1 MAQNPARSADG
12 SDETRLWQPQM
23 AMAALGARS
32 DGGVNRQALSAED
45 IAARRQLIGW
55 ATARGFACAVDPI
68 GNLFV
73 RREGRERDLPPV
85 LTGSHLDSQPS
96 GGKFDGTYGVL
107 AGLEVLEALE
117 DARVT
122 TRRPI
127 EAVAWT
133 NEEGSRFQPGAMG
146 SAAFVGRV
154 ELAALR
160 DIVDRAGMRLG
171 DALDTTLAAIP
182 DLSRRALGFPVAA
195 YIEGHIEQGPLL
207 EADGKV
213 IGAVTGI
220 QGSRWFA
227 VEVTGEE
234 AHAGTTPLK
243 IRKDAL
249 KAAMA
254 MVAALEV
261 LMADVTDVVRFTV
274 GRFEVSPNSP
284 NTVPGRVFFT
294 IDFRHPDPAV
304 LQRLGDQ
311 VPAVCAAH
319 ARGCGVTVTPTFDA
333 PPINFT
339 PGIIASVSA
348 AAARLGLPH
357 RDIFSGAFHDAKFLA
372 EVAPTGMIFVPC
384 ARGISHNPAES
395 ATASDLAA
403 GARVLVE
410 VLAELAER

>member
-1 MAQNPARSADG
+1 MAHSAARAADG
-12 SDETRLWQPQM
+12 IDEARLWQRHM
-23 AMAALGARS
+23 AMARFGARA
-32 DGGVNRQALSAED
+32 DGGVDRQALSEED

-55 ATARGFACAVDPI
+55 AEARGFACAVDPI

-85 LTGSHLDSQPS
+85 LTGSHLDSQPT
-96 GGKFDGTYGVL
+96 GGKFDGAYGVL
-107 AGLEVLEALE
+107 AGLEALEALE
-117 DARVT
+117 DLSLS

-154 ELAALR
+154 QLDALR
-160 DIVDRAGMRLG
+160 ATVDRAGTRLG
-171 DALDTTLAAIP
+171 AALDQTLAATP
-182 DLSRRALGFPVAA
+182 SAARRALGFPVAA
-195 YIEGHIEQGPLL
+195 YVESHIEQGPLL

-243 IRKDAL
+243 ARKDAL
-249 KAAMA
+249 KAATA
-254 MVAALEV
+254 MVAALES
-261 LMADVTDVVRFTV
+261 LMDDAHDIVRFTV

-304 LQRLGDQ
+304 LQRLGDRIEATCRGQ
-311 VPAVCAAH
+311 
-319 ARGCGVTVTPTFDA
+319 ARGCAVTVTPTFDA
-333 PPINFT
+333 PPTDFT
-339 PGIIASVSA
+339 PEIVALVSA

-372 EVAPTGMIFVPC
+372 EIAPTGMIFVPC

-395 ATASDLAA
+395 AKPADLAA
-403 GARVLVE
+403 GARVLAE
-410 VLAELAER
+410 VLAELAQR

>member
-1 MAQNPARSADG
+1 MAGAAEG
-12 SDETRLWQPQM
+12 IDETRLWQRHM
-23 AMAALGARS
+23 AMARFGARP

-45 IAARRQLIGW
+45 IAARRQLIQW
-55 ATARGFACAVDPI
+55 AEARGFACAVDPI

-73 RREGRERDLPPV
+73 RRAGREADLPPV

-96 GGKFDGTYGVL
+96 GGRFDGAYGVL

-117 DARVT
+117 DAKIA
-122 TRRPI
+122 TRRSV

-146 SAAFVGRV
+146 SAAFVGRMA
-154 ELAALR
+154 LDALR
-160 DIVDRAGMRLG
+160 ATVDRAGVRLG
-171 DALDTTLAAIP
+171 DALDATLAAIP
-182 DLSRRALGFPVAA
+182 GVARRALGFPVAA
-195 YIEGHIEQGPLL
+195 YVESHIEQGPLL
-207 EADGKV
+207 EAEGKT

-227 VEVTGEE
+227 VEVKGEE

-249 KAAMA
+249 KAAVA
-254 MVAALEV
+254 MVSALEA
-261 LMADVTDVVRFTV
+261 LMADATDVVRFTV

-284 NTVPGRVFFT
+284 NTVPGRVLFT
-294 IDFRHPDPAV
+294 VDFRHPDPAV

-311 VPAVCAAH
+311 VEATCRAQ
-319 ARGCGVTVTPTFDA
+319 ARGCPVTVTPTFDA
-333 PPINFT
+333 PPTHFT
-339 PGIIASVSA
+339 PDIVKAVSA

-384 ARGISHNPAES
+384 ARGVSHNPAES
-395 ATASDLAA
+395 ATPSDLAA
-403 GARVLVE
+403 GARVLAE
-410 VLAELAER
+410 VVAELAQR

>member
-1 MAQNPARSADG
+1 MAPGARAADG
-12 SDETRLWQPQM
+12 IDETRLWQRHM
-23 AMAALGARS
+23 AMARFGARA
-32 DGGVNRQALSAED
+32 DGGVDRQALSAED
-45 IAARRQLIGW
+45 IAARRQLIAW
-55 ATARGFACAVDPI
+55 AEARGFACAVDPI

-73 RREGRERDLPPV
+73 RRAGSARDLPPV
-85 LTGSHLDSQPS
+85 LTGSHLDSQPT

-107 AGLEVLEALE
+107 AGLEALEALE
-117 DARVT
+117 DLKIA

-154 ELAALR
+154 QLDALR
-160 DIVDRAGMRLG
+160 AAVDRAGVRLG
-171 DALDTTLAAIP
+171 DALDQTLTATPGVA
-182 DLSRRALGFPVAA
+182 RRALGFPVAA
-195 YIEGHIEQGPLL
+195 YVESHIEQGPLL
-207 EADGKV
+207 EAEGKV

-227 VEVTGEE
+227 VEVVGEE

-243 IRKDAL
+243 ARKDAL
-249 KAAMA
+249 KAATA
-254 MVAALEV
+254 MVAALEE
-261 LMADVTDVVRFTV
+261 LMADDADVVRFTV

-294 IDFRHPDPAV
+294 VDFRHPDPMV
-304 LQRLGDQ
+304 LRRLGDRI
-311 VPAVCAAH
+311 AATCRDH
-319 ARGCGVTVTPTFDA
+319 ARGCAVTVTPTFDA
-333 PPINFT
+333 PPTHFA
-339 PGIIASVSA
+339 PQVVALVSA

-395 ATASDLAA
+395 AQPAHLAA
-403 GARVLVE
+403 GARVLAE
-410 VLAELAER
+410 VLAELADQ

>member
-1 MAQNPARSADG
+1 MARGVRAADRIDPA
-12 SDETRLWQPQM
+12 RLWQRHL
-23 AMAALGARS
+23 AMATLGARA
-32 DGGVNRQALSAED
+32 DGGVNRQALSDED

-55 ATARGFACAVDPI
+55 AAARGFACAVDPI

-107 AGLEVLEALE
+107 AGFEVLEALE
-117 DARVT
+117 DAAVT

-146 SAAFVGRV
+146 SAAFVGRMSV
-154 ELAALR
+154 ETLR
-160 DIVDRAGMRLG
+160 DTVDRAGVTLG
-171 DALDTTLAAIP
+171 AALDATLAATP
-182 DLSRRALGFPVAA
+182 DVLRRALGFPVAA
-195 YIEGHIEQGPLL
+195 YVESHIEQGPLL

-234 AHAGTTPLK
+234 AHAGTTPLA

-249 KAAMA
+249 KAATA
-254 MVAALEV
+254 MVAALEG
-261 LMADVTDVVRFTV
+261 LMADPTDVVRFTV

-294 IDFRHPDPAV
+294 VDLRHPDPAV

-311 VPAVCAAH
+311 VAAVCAAH
-319 ARGCGVTVTPTFDA
+319 ARGCAVAVTPTFDA
-333 PPINFT
+333 APTHFT
-339 PGIIASVSA
+339 QDIVTAVSA

-395 ATASDLAA
+395 AKPADLAA
-403 GARVLVE
+403 GARVLAE
-410 VLAELAER
+410 VLTELAER